1 MRRILQEH
9 NPTHA
14 NHFGLHLKL
23 VLAGTITTFVGIALV
38 SGFLTYRQA
47 TVLHSEIQRASQQLR
62 AATVERGRQ
71 LAESMSASM
80 ENAIAGYNF
89 NFVSESIQSVQERT
103 DSLAY
108 GFVTNAAGSIIVH
121 TNSERVGKVR
131 SELRG
136 SLPEGVIQTERG
148 SRIVEVLHPIEVGG
162 SPWGTLV
169 LAYDLTSLDEQATAA
184 MLRGRAVML
193 RSTSVAVTFATIVSL
208 FGITISVLLSRRL
221 LRPVIGLAHDASAIA
236 SGNLDQEVRAV
247 DSQDEIGFLA
257 RQFEHMRQAI
267 KNNISDLIVAKERAE
282 SATHEE
288 KRLRAQIEEH
298 SKLLGIKVQ
307 ERTAELQAINARLT
321 ENDRLKTEFLSNVSH
336 ELRSPLAAIS
346 SAAKIIGK
354 YGDENKRTGQRFSDV
369 IQIESRRLGRLINDL
384 LDLAKIEAGRVEWN
398 IERIDD
404 PFDQLLAHVA
414 TTFRALVE
422 EKGITMELSAPKDLP
437 ALDCDRDRMIQ
448 VLTNLCSN
456 AMKFTPE
463 GGRIT
468 ISGEAKMHG
477 SYRILQIAIQ
487 DTGHGIPEEELEK
500 IFDRFHQVKAKGDRN
515 RDVNKPKG
523 TGLGLAIC
531 REVVNHHG
539 GEIWAEAPEEGGA
552 RMVFFIPLAQGLP
565 TSRAPEPESTPDSGG
580 ESAAS
585 A

>member
-1 MRRILQEH
+1 MS
-9 NPTHA
+9 
-14 NHFGLHLKL
+14 HFGLHLKL
-23 VLAGTITTFVGIALV
+23 VLAGTITTFAGIALV

-47 TVLHSEIQRASQQLR
+47 TVLHAEIERSTQELR
-62 AATVERGRQ
+62 SAMVERGSQ

-103 DSLAY
+103 TGLSY
-108 GFVTNAAGSIIVH
+108 GFVTNGEGNVIVH
-121 TNSERVGKVR
+121 TDSELVGTLR
-131 SELRG
+131 GELRG
-136 SLPEGVIQTERG
+136 SLPEGVVQTTHG

-162 SPWGTLV
+162 TAWGTLV
-169 LAYDLTSLDEQATAA
+169 LAYDLTSVDEQAAAA

-208 FGITISVLLSRRL
+208 FGITVSVLLSRRL
-221 LRPVIGLAHDASAIA
+221 LRPVVALAHDASAIA
-236 SGNLDQEVRAV
+236 AGNLDQEVRAA

-267 KNNISDLIVAKERAE
+267 KHNISELIIAKEQAE
-282 SATHEE
+282 SATREE

-298 SKLLGIKVQ
+298 SKLLEMKVQ

-346 SAAKIIGK
+346 SAAKIVGK
-354 YGDENKRTGQRFSDV
+354 YGDENKRTGQKFSDV
-369 IQIESRRLGRLINDL
+369 IQTEAGRLGRLINDL

-398 IERIDD
+398 VERVSD
-404 PFDQLLAHVA
+404 PYDQLLAHVA
-414 TTFRALVE
+414 TTFRALSE
-422 EKGITMELSAPKDLP
+422 EKNIALELVAARELP
-437 ALDCDRDRMIQ
+437 ALDCDRDRLIQ

-468 ISGEAKMHG
+468 ISGEAKRRDGHG
-477 SYRILQIAIQ
+477 VLEVAIQ
-487 DTGHGIPEEELEK
+487 DTGQGIPEDELEK
-500 IFDRFHQVKAKGDRN
+500 VFDRFHQVKAKRDRN

-531 REVVNHHG
+531 REVIAHHG
-539 GEIWAEAPEEGGA
+539 GEIWAEAPAGGGA
-552 RMVFFIPLAQGLP
+552 RMVFFLPLATGASPRMNPGTEPPPSP
-565 TSRAPEPESTPDSGG
+565 TEQSGAP
-580 ESAAS
+580 A
-585 A
+585 

>member
-1 MRRILQEH
+1 MDRNLQE
-9 NPTHA
+9 NVA
-14 NHFGLHLKL
+14 SRVGHFGLHLKL
-23 VLAGTITTFVGIALV
+23 VLAGTITTFLGIALV

-47 TVLHSEIQRASQQLR
+47 TVLHSEIQRSTQQLR
-62 AATVERGRQ
+62 EATVERGRQ

-103 DSLAY
+103 TGLAY
-108 GFVTNAAGSIIVH
+108 GFVTNSAGSIIVH
-121 TNSERVGKVR
+121 TDAELVGGSR
-131 SELRG
+131 SELSG

-148 SRIVEVLHPIEVGG
+148 SRIVEVLHPIAVGG

-169 LAYDLTSLDEQATAA
+169 LAYDLTSVDEQAAAA

-208 FGITISVLLSRRL
+208 FGITVSVLLSRRL
-221 LRPVIGLAHDASAIA
+221 LRPVLGLAHDASAIA
-236 SGNLDQEVRAV
+236 SGDLDQEVRAIN
-247 DSQDEIGFLA
+247 SQDEIGFLA
-257 RQFEHMRQAI
+257 RQFEQMRQAI
-267 KNNISDLIVAKERAE
+267 KDNISELIVAKERAE
-282 SATHEE
+282 SATREE

-298 SKLLGIKVQ
+298 SKLLELKVQ

-346 SAAKIIGK
+346 SAAKIVGK
-354 YGDENKRTGQRFSDV
+354 YGDENKRTGQKFSDV
-369 IQIESRRLGRLINDL
+369 IQTEAGRLGRLINDL

-404 PFDQLLAHVA
+404 PFDELLAHVA
-414 TTFRALVE
+414 TTFRPLSE
-422 EKGITMELSAPKDLP
+422 EKKISLELEAARKLP
-437 ALDCDRDRMIQ
+437 ALDCDRDRLIQ

-463 GGRIT
+463 GGSIT
-468 ISGEAKMHG
+468 ISGIPKTRGTMEVLEVAV
-477 SYRILQIAIQ
+477 Q
-487 DTGHGIPEEELEK
+487 DTGQGIPEEELEK
-500 IFDRFHQVKAKGDRN
+500 VFDRFHQVKAKRDRN

-539 GEIWAEAPEEGGA
+539 GEIWAEAPEGGGA
-552 RMVFFIPLAQGLP
+552 RMVFFLPLASGPRP
-565 TSRAPEPESTPDSGG
+565 TEDAESEPTPDSGSQ
-580 ESAAS
+580 SAAP